1 MSQDLSSVAT
11 DPLDLVQ
18 PVCVLERAWFVRG
31 NSTTARAL
39 IQWSGSTASS
49 PTWEDEIDLR
59 RRYPQAPAWGQAASE
74 GGETVMTKKVHKRLL
89 RLAQRQARRQANE

>member
-1 MSQDLSSVAT
+1 MQ
-11 DPLDLVQ
+11 
-18 PVCVLERAWFVRG
+18 
-31 NSTTARAL
+31 
-39 IQWSGSTASS
+39 
-49 PTWEDEIDLR
+49 TWEDEFDIR

>member
-11 DPLDLVQ
+11 DSLDLVQ

-31 NSTTARAL
+31 NSTAARAL

-59 RRYPQAPAWGQAASE
+59 RRYPQAPVWDMLVLK
-74 GGETVMTKKVHKRLL
+74 GGDNVRTRAVGRENV
-89 RLAQRQARRQANE
+89 